1 MQRRAFVHALGASLA
16 TGPWA
21 SRVMGSPRRLNR
33 IGLELYSVRDAMGRD
48 PDGTLAAVRAMG
60 YTDVELLW
68 SFGNFGRTTEQVRA
82 ALDHEGLRA
91 PSAHIS
97 PISLF
102 VGWNRSL
109 EIAHRLGHE
118 YLIVPS
124 FTGETS
130 GTLDDWREWADRFN
144 TAGAAARRAG
154 IWLAF
159 HNEADHMPLIDGKV
173 PYDVF
178 VERTDPKVVRLQLD
192 VGNMV
197 IGAAIRSPIYSA
209 TASGIG
215 AFILKTSS
223 RTARTTPCWAR
234 GRWTSSACWLPFRTS
249 TTSSATWSRKAWKM
263 RSAARGRTASFSR
276 RWSSRLPGLP
286 PTEVHWL
293 AARTA
298 GEAKLMRRAAAMCS
312 SRIRASASSY
322 PQRAQGRAPVKS
334 GRAMPEQA
342 APRALDRTSLVPAPS
357 ACTAPT

>member
-1 MQRRAFVHALGASLA
+1 MHRRTFVQALGASLA
-16 TGPWA
+16 SGPWA
-21 SRVMGSPRRLNR
+21 SLRGSRAGHLNR
-33 IGLELYSVRDAMGRD
+33 IGLELYSVRDAMHKD

-82 ALDHEGLRA
+82 ALDREGLRA

-159 HNEADHMPLIDGKV
+159 HNEPDHMPLIDGKV

-197 IGAAIRSPIYSA
+197 MGGGDPFAYLQRYRDRYWSFHLKDVVPDRSHD
-209 TASGIG
+209 TVLGTG
-215 AFILKTSS
+215 TVDFK
-223 RTARTTPCWAR
+223 
-234 GRWTSSACWLPFRTS
+234 
-249 TTSSATWSRKAWKM
+249 
-263 RSAARGRTASFSR
+263 
-276 RWSSRLPGLP
+276 RL
-286 PTEVHWL
+286 L
-293 AARTA
+293 AAVPDIDHKFCYVEQEGQEDA
-298 GEAKLMRRAAAMCS
+298 LG
-312 SRIRASASSY
+312 SARKDCDFLK
-322 PQRAQGRAPVKS
+322 QL
-334 GRAMPEQA
+334 EF
-342 APRALDRTSLVPAPS
+342 
-357 ACTAPT
+357 

>member
-1 MQRRAFVHALGASLA
+1 MTRRRDFVKTLGAAALGYAVRPRA
-16 TGPWA
+16 P
-21 SRVMGSPRRLNR
+21 SPDPRPPVRTLNR
-33 IGLELYSVRDAMGRD
+33 IGLELYSVRDAMHKD

-82 ALDHEGLRA
+82 ALDREGLRA

-197 IGAAIRSPIYSA
+197 IGGGDPFAYLQRYRERYWSFHLKDVVPDRSHD
-209 TASGIG
+209 TVLGTG
-215 AFILKTSS
+215 TVDFK
-223 RTARTTPCWAR
+223 
-234 GRWTSSACWLPFRTS
+234 
-249 TTSSATWSRKAWKM
+249 
-263 RSAARGRTASFSR
+263 
-276 RWSSRLPGLP
+276 RL
-286 PTEVHWL
+286 L
-293 AARTA
+293 AAVPDIDHKFCYVEQEGLEDALGSARKDC
-298 GEAKLMRRAAAMCS
+298 EFLKKL
-312 SRIRASASSY
+312 
-322 PQRAQGRAPVKS
+322 
-334 GRAMPEQA
+334 EF
-342 APRALDRTSLVPAPS
+342 
-357 ACTAPT
+357 